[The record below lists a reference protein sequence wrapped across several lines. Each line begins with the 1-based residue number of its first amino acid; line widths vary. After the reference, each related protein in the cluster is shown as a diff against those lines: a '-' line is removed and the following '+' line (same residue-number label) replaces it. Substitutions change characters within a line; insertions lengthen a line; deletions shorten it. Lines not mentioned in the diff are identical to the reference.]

1 MRKALQEL
9 TAKGHSVLP
18 RSVGDSVTVNGET
31 VTLTAAQQKKLRK
44 VYGIG
49 QEAVADMVKL
59 KQFGEADAKV
69 QAAAVKFIWD
79 VYWDL
84 ALEAA
89 LGLDLAEKNVLFA
102 EAIDIE
108 KLAIIIATARAIE
121 ADKDKSGK
129 AISGTK
135 KRKVQTFV
143 NSLRLSAA
151 EKYMVMG
158 YLGYTNA
165 NGKGQVEGYIST
177 LKLTKAEKKA
187 LRKKKLES
195 LPPIPDMI
203 SLFLNII
210 KVLFSGLF
218 KKFHFHVERLR
229 IKVGGA
235 DAAQIALVYVA
246 ITNGLHPVF
255 AFLDKVSNLH
265 GVNKADIEISTDY
278 LSEDIVADVKLGFST
293 SIGGVLGAVIKVA
306 WKALVGWIKIS
317 PKPKSQEPQN
327 PDKTLTVNK
336 ENTEKVPEI
345 QQSGASRA

>member
-1 MRKALQEL
+1 M
-9 TAKGHSVLP
+9 
-18 RSVGDSVTVNGET
+18 
-31 VTLTAAQQKKLRK
+31 
-44 VYGIG
+44 
-49 QEAVADMVKL
+49 VA
-59 KQFGEADAKV
+59 
-69 QAAAVKFIWD
+69 
-79 VYWDL
+79 
-84 ALEAA
+84 
-89 LGLDLAEKNVLFA
+89 
-102 EAIDIE
+102 
-108 KLAIIIATARAIE
+108 LAIILGIIALFALIFNVRIKVTVEMKDELFLTASVLGIKIPIIPQKPKKYKLRDYTPKKIAKRD
-121 ADKDKSGK
+121 AAAAKK
-129 AISGTK
+129 AK
-135 KRKVQTFV
+135 
-143 NSLRLSAA
+143 LDA
-151 EKYMVMG
+151 EKKAKKDAEKA
-158 YLGYTNA
+158 LRKKEKQEKEA
-165 NGKGQVEGYIST
+165 
-177 LKLTKAEKKA
+177 KLTKAEKKA

-306 WKALVGWIKIS
+306 WKALVGWIKIT
-317 PKPKSQEPQN
+317 PKSKYQEPQN
-327 PDKTLTVNK
+327 PDKTLTDNK
-336 ENTEKVPEI
+336 ENTENVPK
-345 QQSGASRA
+345 SGNQAQVALNIKEK